1 VSKVRIITATLLAL
15 ALAAP
20 AMAFDVQIKGDF
32 NNRFGYTENSKVTRL
47 NSLSNE
53 AARYA
58 NVAELDNPG
67 ITNEEDSDASEFF
80 AEAKYRL
87 HFIGTDDEK
96 KVKGVIGLELGASK
110 YGNTDGSGKGFQFG
124 GDGRDTLE
132 LQYAYTDFELPF
144 YKEARLSLG
153 LQPVGLNK
161 WVWSDN
167 AAGVK
172 LNAKY
177 GDLGYQLSWF
187 RNDYKFTTVPPA
199 GANKEEARDVYALD
213 VKYTPQNLPK
223 FNLFAIYSWED
234 EAALTTAGN
243 ASKDTEIWLGAAID
257 GQAGPLFYG
266 ATAIY
271 LTGEAEGGAL
281 TQDLDRKAYFLNA
294 EATYKAGKSR
304 IKGGWMYASGDDDS
318 NDGDLENYDVI
329 DVYVP
334 IGSVVIFDSYADDNT
349 AATSPYV
356 LDKGYNLLYLAI
368 DHDLSDKTTVGA
380 SWFWHNTAEDL
391 TVEGD
396 KDLGNEIA
404 VRAAHKVT
412 KNLTAG
418 IQAGY
423 LFGGDAWEDLGT
435 ATDDGDDIFV
445 TDASI
450 RLMF

>member
-1 VSKVRIITATLLAL
+1 MATLLAL
-15 ALAAP
+15 AVAAP
-20 AMAFDVQIKGDF
+20 AMAFDVKISGDF

-47 NSLSNE
+47 NSLSGE

-58 NVAELDNPG
+58 NVVIPANSG
-67 ITNEEDSDASEFF
+67 ITKEADSDASEIFG
-80 AEAKYRL
+80 EVKYRIW
-87 HFIGTDDEK
+87 FIGTDDEK
-96 KVKGVIGLELGASK
+96 KVKGVLGFEFGGKK
-110 YGNTDGSGKGFQFG
+110 YGETPGVDFG
-124 GDGRDTLE
+124 GDDNIFE
-132 LQYAYTDFELPF
+132 LMHAYTDFELPF

-177 GDLGYQLSWF
+177 GDLGYSLSWF
-187 RNDYKFTTVPPA
+187 RNDNKFTTPFPTVP
-199 GANKEEARDVYALD
+199 NVEEARDVYALD
-213 VKYTPQNLPK
+213 VKFTPQNMPK

-234 EAALTTAGN
+234 EVALTTAGT

-281 TQDLDRKAYFLNA
+281 AQDLDRKAYFLNA

-304 IKGGWMYASGDDDS
+304 IKGGWMYASGDDDA
-318 NDGDLENYDVI
+318 NDDDVENYDVI
-329 DVYVP
+329 DIYVP

-349 AATSPYV
+349 AATSPYIQ
-356 LDKGYNLLYLAI
+356 DRGYNLLYAGI
-368 DHDLSDKTTVGA
+368 DVDLNDKTTVGA
-380 SWFWHNTAEDL
+380 SYFWHNTAEDIIA
-391 TVEGD
+391 D
-396 KDLGNEIA
+396 KDLGHEIA
-404 VRAAHKVT
+404 VRAAHKIT

-423 LFGGDAWEDLGT
+423 LIGGDAWDELGLNG
-435 ATDDGDDIFV
+435 DSDDIFV

-450 RLMF
+450 RLKF

>member
-187 RNDYKFTTVPPA
+187 RNDYNFTAVSGT
-199 GANKEEARDVYALD
+199 NKEEARDVYALD
-213 VKYTPQNLPK
+213 VKYTPKDMPK

-234 EAALTTAGN
+234 DVDLVGFGN
-243 ASKDTEIWLGAAID
+243 ADKDTEIWLGAAVD

-266 ATAIY
+266 ATAVY
-271 LTGEAEGGAL
+271 LTGEIETAL
-281 TQDLDRKAYFLNA
+281 GDADRDAYFLNA
-294 EATYKAGKSR
+294 EVTYKAGKSR
-304 IKGGWMYASGDDDS
+304 IKGGWMYASGDDDAT
-318 NDGDLENYDVI
+318 DDDVENYDVI

-380 SWFWHNTAEDL
+380 SYFWHNTAEDL

-404 VRAAHKVT
+404 VRAAHKIT

-450 RLMF
+450 RLQF

>member
-1 VSKVRIITATLLAL
+1 MATLLAL

-20 AMAFDVQIKGDF
+20 AMAFDVSIKGDF
-32 NNRFGYTENSKVTRL
+32 NNRFGYTENSKVTKL

-58 NVAELDNPG
+58 NVAKLDNPG
-67 ITNEEDSDASEFF
+67 ITDETDSDASEFF

-87 HFIGTDDEK
+87 FFIGADDDK
-96 KVKGVIGLELGASK
+96 KVKGVIGFELGASK
-110 YGNTDGSGKGFQFG
+110 YGNSDGSGKGFVFG
-124 GDGRDTLE
+124 GDGRDTIE
-132 LQYAYTDFELPF
+132 LMHAYTDFELPF
-144 YKEARLSLG
+144 YPQARLSMG

-187 RNDYKFTTVPPA
+187 RNDYNFTAVSGT
-199 GANKEEARDVYALD
+199 NTEEARDVYALD

-234 EAALTTAGN
+234 DVALNTTPSATTTVD
-243 ASKDTEIWLGAAID
+243 KDTEIWLGAAID

-266 ATAIY
+266 ATAVY
-271 LTGEAEGGAL
+271 LTGEIETDAG
-281 TQDLDRKAYFLNA
+281 DVDRKAYFLNA
-294 EATYKAGKSR
+294 EATYKAGKAR
-304 IKGGWMYASGDDDS
+304 IKGGWLYASGDDDV
-318 NDGDLENYDVI
+318 NDDDVENYDVI

-334 IGSVVIFDSYADDNT
+334 VGSVVIFDSYADDNT
-349 AATSPYV
+349 AASSPYV
-356 LDKGYNLLYLAI
+356 LDKGYNMIYVGA
-368 DHDLSDKTTVGA
+368 DYDLSDKTTVGA
-380 SWFWHNTAEDL
+380 SYFWHNTAEDL
-391 TVEGD
+391 TVEDD
-396 KDLGNEIA
+396 KDLGHEIA
-404 VRAAHKVT
+404 VRAAHKIT

-423 LFGGDAWEDLGT
+423 LIAGDAWENLGS

-450 RLMF
+450 RLKF

>member
-1 VSKVRIITATLLAL
+1 MATLLAL
-15 ALAAP
+15 ALATP

-32 NNRFGYTENSKVTRL
+32 NNRFIYTENSKVSRL
-47 NSLSNE
+47 TSLSSE

-58 NVAELDNPG
+58 NVAKVDNPG
-67 ITNEEDSDASEFF
+67 ITNEEDNDASEF
-80 AEAKYRL
+80 AGEAKYRL
-87 HFIGTDDEK
+87 SFIGTDDEK
-96 KVKGVIGLELGASK
+96 KVKGVLGFEFGGKK
-110 YGNTDGSGKGFQFG
+110 YGETGMDFG
-124 GDGRDTLE
+124 GDDNIFE
-132 LQYAYTDFELPF
+132 LMNAYTDFELPF
-144 YKEARLSLG
+144 YPEARLSLG

-167 AAGVK
+167 AAGAK
-172 LNAKY
+172 LNASY
-177 GDLGYQLSWF
+177 GDLGYSLAWF
-187 RNDYKFTTVPPA
+187 RNDYKFTTPFPPA

-223 FNLFAIYSWED
+223 FNLFAVYSWED
-234 EAALTTAGN
+234 EAALTTAGT

-281 TQDLDRKAYFLNA
+281 AKDLDRKAYFLNA
-294 EATYKAGKSR
+294 EATYKAGKAR
-304 IKGGWMYASGDDDS
+304 IKGGWMYASGDDDA
-318 NDGDLENYDVI
+318 NDDDLENYDVI

-349 AATSPYV
+349 ASTSPYIQ
-356 LDKGYNLLYLAI
+356 DKGYNLLYAAV
-368 DHDLSDKTTVGA
+368 DFDLSDKTTVGA

-396 KDLGNEIA
+396 DDLGNEIA
-404 VRAAHKVT
+404 VRASHKIT

-423 LFGGDAWEDLGT
+423 LIAGDAWDNLGS

>member
-1 VSKVRIITATLLAL
+1 MSKARIIVATLLAL

-187 RNDYKFTTVPPA
+187 RNDYNFTAVSGT
-199 GANKEEARDVYALD
+199 NKEEARDVYALD
-213 VKYTPQNLPK
+213 VKYTPKDMPK

-234 EAALTTAGN
+234 DVDLVGFGN
-243 ASKDTEIWLGAAID
+243 ADKDTEIWLGAAVD

-266 ATAIY
+266 ATAVY
-271 LTGEAEGGAL
+271 LTGEIETAL
-281 TQDLDRKAYFLNA
+281 GDADRDAYFLNA
-294 EATYKAGKSR
+294 EVTYKAGKSR
-304 IKGGWMYASGDDDS
+304 IKGGWMYASGDDDAT
-318 NDGDLENYDVI
+318 DDDVENYDVI

-380 SWFWHNTAEDL
+380 SYFWHNTAEDIIA
-391 TVEGD
+391 D
-396 KDLGNEIA
+396 KDLGHEIA
-404 VRAAHKVT
+404 VRAAHKIT

-423 LFGGDAWEDLGT
+423 LIGGDAWDELGLNG
-435 ATDDGDDIFV
+435 DSDDIFV

-450 RLMF
+450 RLQF